1 MAPPTGGGGTAGF
14 QHGLILG
21 LGIIAVLAGAG
32 GVIYRRRVTGS
43 R

>member
-21 LGIIAVLAGAG
+21 LGILAVLAGAG
-32 GVIYRRRVTGS
+32 GVIYRRRATGG